1 MKCFFI
7 CKSLIISC
15 LLVVSISCHSQNNT
29 ENFSEKPANI
39 TANYVDLTYASE
51 QSVHAV
57 VHIKTEFLKK
67 NSVWDD
73 FFGSSF
79 WGDFFG
85 SVPGNQYPVMA
96 AGSGVLIS
104 ADGYILTNNHVV
116 EDAVKVSVTLND
128 KREYEAKIIGT
139 DPDADLALIK
149 IEDANLPFLTF
160 ANSDEV
166 KVGEW
171 VIAVGNPFNLTS
183 TVTAGIVSAKARNL
197 SILGEDNPNA
207 IESFIQT
214 DAAVNQGNS
223 GGALVNARGELVGIN
238 TAIASGNGYYTG
250 YSFAVPSN
258 IARKVA
264 EDLKQ
269 YKTVQRAYLGI
280 TALELDNKKAEELH
294 LPNAKGLVVTT
305 IVEGSAAAQ
314 NHLQEGDV
322 ILAVNGQEVNT
333 LSELRGI
340 LYQFSP
346 GNMVTLQI
354 FRNNALIDK
363 EFQLLNNQGT
373 TDRVAQEDVDAKKI
387 LGAEFANLTSQELKY
402 FRVKGGVKIVKI
414 KSGLLAES
422 GIEPGFVITSISG
435 TAIYN
440 IEQLNNFLQHN
451 KRQYI
456 SLEGVYDDGYYR
468 YTYTI
473 QLHN

>member
-1 MKCFFI
+1 MRQNIF
-7 CKSLIISC
+7 SNALIMTC
-15 LLVVSISCHSQNNT
+15 LLFVAVSCHAQTPN
-29 ENFSEKPANI
+29 EEPAKQEAKVS
-39 TANYVDLTYASE
+39 ANYVDLTYASE

-73 FFGSSF
+73 FFGGSF

-85 SVPGNQYPVMA
+85 SSQGNQYPVMA

-104 ADGYILTNNHVV
+104 SDGYILTNNHVV
-116 EDAVKVSVTLND
+116 EDAVKVSVTLNN
-128 KREYEAKIIGT
+128 KREYEAEVIGT

-149 IEDANLPFLTF
+149 IEDSGLPYLRF
-160 ANSDEV
+160 ANSDDV
-166 KVGEW
+166 RIGEW

-197 SILGEDNPNA
+197 AILGSENPDA

-223 GGALVNARGELVGIN
+223 GGALVNVNGELIGIN

-258 IARKVA
+258 IASKVVD
-264 EDLKQ
+264 DLKQ
-269 YKTVQRAYLGI
+269 YGSVQRAYLGV
-280 TALELDNKKAEELH
+280 AVMELDGKRADELK
-294 LPNAKGLVVTT
+294 LDEAKGLLVASIT
-305 IVEGSAAAQ
+305 ESGAAA
-314 NHLQEGDV
+314 NGDLREGDV
-322 ILAVNGQEVNT
+322 ILSINGQEANT
-333 LSELRGI
+333 LSEMRGI
-340 LYQFSP
+340 LYQYSP
-346 GNMVTLQI
+346 GNKVNIQVLRGGEVVT
-354 FRNNALIDK
+354 K
-363 EFQLLNNQGT
+363 EVLLLNSKGNTEIVQNP
-373 TDRVAQEDVDAKKI
+373 
-387 LGAEFANLTSQELKY
+387 AEEALKSLRASFSNLTQRELNY
-402 FRVKGGVKIVKI
+402 YRIKGGVKVTEI
-414 KSGLLAES
+414 SNGLLAES
-422 GIEPGFVITSISG
+422 GIEAGFVITSING

-440 IEQLNNFLQHN
+440 IDDLNNFFKHN

-473 QLHN
+473 QLQ

>member
-1 MKCFFI
+1 MRQNIF
-7 CKSLIISC
+7 SNALIMTC
-15 LLVVSISCHSQNNT
+15 LLFVAVSCHAQTPN
-29 ENFSEKPANI
+29 EEPAKQEAKVS
-39 TANYVDLTYASE
+39 ANYVDLTYASE

-73 FFGSSF
+73 FFGGSF

-85 SVPGNQYPVMA
+85 SSQGNQYPVMA

-104 ADGYILTNNHVV
+104 SDGYILTNNHVV
-116 EDAVKVSVTLND
+116 EDAVKVSVTLNN
-128 KREYEAKIIGT
+128 KREYEAEVIGT

-149 IEDANLPFLTF
+149 IEDSGLPYLRF
-160 ANSDEV
+160 ANSDDV
-166 KVGEW
+166 RIGEW

-197 SILGEDNPNA
+197 AILGSENPDA

-223 GGALVNARGELVGIN
+223 GGALVNVNGELIGIN

-258 IARKVA
+258 IASKVVD
-264 EDLKQ
+264 DLKQ
-269 YKTVQRAYLGI
+269 YGSVQRAYLGV
-280 TALELDNKKAEELH
+280 AVMELDGKRADELK
-294 LPNAKGLVVTT
+294 LDEAKGLLVASIT
-305 IVEGSAAAQ
+305 ESGAAA
-314 NHLQEGDV
+314 NGDLREGDV
-322 ILAVNGQEVNT
+322 ILSINGQEANT
-333 LSELRGI
+333 LSEMRGI
-340 LYQFSP
+340 LYQYSP
-346 GNMVTLQI
+346 GNKVNIQVLRGGEVVT
-354 FRNNALIDK
+354 K
-363 EFQLLNNQGT
+363 EVLLLNSKGNTEIVQNP
-373 TDRVAQEDVDAKKI
+373 AEEALKS
-387 LGAEFANLTSQELKY
+387 LGASFSNLTQRERNY
-402 FRVKGGVKIVKI
+402 YRIKGGVKVTEI
-414 KSGLLAES
+414 SNGLLAES
-422 GIEPGFVITSISG
+422 GIEAGFVITSING

-440 IEQLNNFLQHN
+440 IDDLNNFFKHN

-473 QLHN
+473 QLQ

>member
-1 MKCFFI
+1 MRQNIF
-7 CKSLIISC
+7 SNALIMTC
-15 LLVVSISCHSQNNT
+15 LLFVAVSCHAQTPN
-29 ENFSEKPANI
+29 EEPAKQEAKVS
-39 TANYVDLTYASE
+39 ANYVDLTYASE

-73 FFGSSF
+73 FFGGSF

-85 SVPGNQYPVMA
+85 SSQGNQYPVMA

-104 ADGYILTNNHVV
+104 SDGYILTNNHVV
-116 EDAVKVSVTLND
+116 EDAVKVSVTLNN
-128 KREYEAKIIGT
+128 KREYEAEVIGT

-149 IEDANLPFLTF
+149 IEDSGLPYLRF
-160 ANSDEV
+160 ANSDDV
-166 KVGEW
+166 RIGEW

-197 SILGEDNPNA
+197 AILGSENPDA

-223 GGALVNARGELVGIN
+223 GGALVNVNGELIGIN

-258 IARKVA
+258 IASKVVD
-264 EDLKQ
+264 DLKQ
-269 YKTVQRAYLGI
+269 YGSVQRAYLGV
-280 TALELDNKKAEELH
+280 AVMELDGKRADELK
-294 LPNAKGLVVTT
+294 LDEAKGLLVASIT
-305 IVEGSAAAQ
+305 ESGAAA
-314 NHLQEGDV
+314 NGDLREGDV
-322 ILAVNGQEVNT
+322 ILSINGQEANT
-333 LSELRGI
+333 LSEMRGI
-340 LYQFSP
+340 LYQYSP
-346 GNMVTLQI
+346 GNKVNIQVLRGDEVVT
-354 FRNNALIDK
+354 K
-363 EFQLLNNQGT
+363 EVELLNSKGNTEIVQNP
-373 TDRVAQEDVDAKKI
+373 AEEI
-387 LGAEFANLTSQELKY
+387 LNSLGASFTNLTQRELNY
-402 FRVKGGVKIVKI
+402 YRIKGGVKVTEI
-414 KSGLLAES
+414 SNGLLAES
-422 GIEPGFVITSISG
+422 GIEAGFVITSING

-440 IEQLNNFLQHN
+440 IDDLNNFFKHN

-473 QLHN
+473 QLQ

>member
-1 MKCFFI
+1 MRQNIF
-7 CKSLIISC
+7 SNALIMTC
-15 LLVVSISCHSQNNT
+15 LLFITVSCHAQTPN
-29 ENFSEKPANI
+29 EEPAKQEAKVS
-39 TANYVDLTYASE
+39 ANYVDLTYASE

-73 FFGSSF
+73 FFGGSF

-85 SVPGNQYPVMA
+85 SSQGNQYPVMA

-104 ADGYILTNNHVV
+104 SDGYILTNNHVV
-116 EDAVKVSVTLND
+116 EDAVKVSVTLNN
-128 KREYEAKIIGT
+128 KREYEAEVIGT

-149 IEDANLPFLTF
+149 IEDSGLPYLRF
-160 ANSDEV
+160 ANSDDV
-166 KVGEW
+166 RIGEW

-197 SILGEDNPNA
+197 AILGSENPDA

-223 GGALVNARGELVGIN
+223 GGALVNVNGELIGIN

-258 IARKVA
+258 IASKVVD
-264 EDLKQ
+264 DLKQ
-269 YKTVQRAYLGI
+269 YGSVQRAYLGV
-280 TALELDNKKAEELH
+280 AVMELDGKRADELK
-294 LPNAKGLVVTT
+294 LDEAKGLLVASIT
-305 IVEGSAAAQ
+305 ESGAAA
-314 NHLQEGDV
+314 NGDLREGDV
-322 ILAVNGQEVNT
+322 ILSINGQEANT
-333 LSELRGI
+333 LSEMRGI
-340 LYQFSP
+340 LYQYSP
-346 GNMVTLQI
+346 GNKVNIQVLRGGEVVT
-354 FRNNALIDK
+354 K
-363 EFQLLNNQGT
+363 EVLLLNSKGNTEIVQNP
-373 TDRVAQEDVDAKKI
+373 AEEALKS
-387 LGAEFANLTSQELKY
+387 LGASFSNLTQRELNY
-402 FRVKGGVKIVKI
+402 YRIKGGVKVTEI
-414 KSGLLAES
+414 SNGLLAES
-422 GIEPGFVITSISG
+422 GIEAGFVITSING

-440 IEQLNNFLQHN
+440 IDDLNNFFKHN

-473 QLHN
+473 QLQ

>member
-1 MKCFFI
+1 MRQNIF
-7 CKSLIISC
+7 SNALIMTC
-15 LLVVSISCHSQNNT
+15 LLFVAVSCHAQTPN
-29 ENFSEKPANI
+29 EEPAKQEAKVS
-39 TANYVDLTYASE
+39 ANYVDLTYASE

-73 FFGSSF
+73 FFGGSF

-85 SVPGNQYPVMA
+85 SSQGNQYPVMA

-104 ADGYILTNNHVV
+104 SDGYILTNNHVV
-116 EDAVKVSVTLND
+116 EDAVKVSVTLNN
-128 KREYEAKIIGT
+128 KREYEAEVIGT

-149 IEDANLPFLTF
+149 IEDSGLPYLRF
-160 ANSDEV
+160 ANSDDV
-166 KVGEW
+166 RIGEW

-197 SILGEDNPNA
+197 AILGSENPDA

-223 GGALVNARGELVGIN
+223 GGALVNVNGELIGIN

-258 IARKVA
+258 IASKVVD
-264 EDLKQ
+264 DLKQ
-269 YKTVQRAYLGI
+269 YGSVQRAYLGV
-280 TALELDNKKAEELH
+280 AVMELDGKRADELK
-294 LPNAKGLVVTT
+294 LDEAKGLLVASIT
-305 IVEGSAAAQ
+305 ESGAAA
-314 NHLQEGDV
+314 NGDLREGDV
-322 ILAVNGQEVNT
+322 ILSINGQEANT
-333 LSELRGI
+333 LSEMRGI
-340 LYQFSP
+340 LYQYSP
-346 GNMVTLQI
+346 GNKVNIQVLRGDEVVT
-354 FRNNALIDK
+354 K
-363 EFQLLNNQGT
+363 EVELLNSKGNTEIVQNP
-373 TDRVAQEDVDAKKI
+373 AEEI
-387 LGAEFANLTSQELKY
+387 LNSLGASFTNLTQRELNY
-402 FRVKGGVKIVKI
+402 YRIKGGVKVTKI
-414 KSGLLAES
+414 SAGLLAES
-422 GIEPGFVITSISG
+422 GIEDGFVITSING

-440 IEQLNNFLQHN
+440 IDELNNFFKHN

-473 QLHN
+473 QLQ